1 MTENIPQTSASERVE
16 AARKLADHLEQ
27 MMTTAQWMPASEGI
41 QAVHVLRALVT
52 PPAVG
57 ESETEIANASL
68 RWYNDNFGHTIAS
81 IDGFGTAQH
90 ITAMVMHAVRTA
102 IQSAHESWEPAD
114 VPSQEF
120 MLRHLGITYSQS
132 TTFGALHIPEQLID
146 LEVI

>member
-41 QAVHVLRALVT
+41 QAVHVLRSLIT
-52 PPAVG
+52 PPPVG
-57 ESETEIANASL
+57 ESEENAVDRIL
-68 RWYNDNFGHTIAS
+68 AEWWRAHDYRI
-81 IDGFGTAQH
+81 H
-90 ITAMVMHAVRTA
+90 IEHAMILAYRA
-102 IQSAHESWEPAD
+102 GIQSAHESWEPAD